1 MRFEVSTKVANYTG
15 VSAGI
20 AFAKGRAVV
29 TSDTAEGLAALYYF
43 KTQGYGIAALD
54 GVEVDEVLSRANES
68 PDAEH
73 TRLLQENRSLKNR
86 LELDSLREENQKLHA
101 KVFKVDDAD
110 AQRGEGDSETQTGA
124 TGTTQVEL
132 KAPPQESASVTEWRK
147 WAIDSGRA
155 TPDQAK
161 AMDKPAIIAQHGAAY
176 DAERAEQLKAAAAAE
191 SGVSA

>member
-1 MRFEVSTKVANYTG
+1 MRFEVSTRVANYTG

-73 TRLLQENRSLKNR
+73 TRLLMENRSLKNR
-86 LELDSLREENQKLHA
+86 LELDDLRKENEKLHA
-101 KVFKVDDAD
+101 QVFKADD
-110 AQRGEGDSETQTGA
+110 AQRGEGEAQTGA
-124 TGTTQVEL
+124 AGTTQVEL

-147 WAIDSGRA
+147 WAVDSGRA

-176 DAERAEQLKAAAAAE
+176 DTERAEQLKAAAAADQ
-191 SGVSA
+191 GVTA

>member
-1 MRFEVSTKVANYTG
+1 MARFEVSAPVASFTG
-15 VSAGI
+15 ISAGV
-20 AFAKGRAVV
+20 AFARGRAVV

-43 KTQGYGIAALD
+43 KQAGYGIAALD
-54 GVEVDEVLSRANES
+54 GVEVDDVLSRANES

-86 LELDSLREENQKLHA
+86 LELDDLRKENEKLHA
-101 KVFKVDDAD
+101 QVFKVTDDE
-110 AQRGEGDSETQTGA
+110 RGEGDAQTGA

-132 KAPPQESASVTEWRK
+132 QAPPQESASVTEWRK
-147 WAIDSGRA
+147 WVVDSGRGTA
-155 TPDQAK
+155 EQAK